1 MVFDSDPAKIGERAG
16 EFVVRDADE
25 MVQAIREAGIK
36 VAMVCVPASVAQEV
50 TNQLVEAGVEA
61 ILNYAP
67 ISLAVPEGVRVQ
79 YLDPSIGLQRMTYYL
94 E

>member
-1 MVFDSDPAKIGERAG
+1 MKVG
-16 EFVVRDADE
+16 EFEIQNTNE

-36 VAMVCVPASVAQEV
+36 VAMVCVPASVAQAV
-50 TNQLVEAGVEA
+50 TNQLVEAGVKA

-67 ISLAVPEGVRVQ
+67 ISLSVPVGVKVQ

-94 E
+94 D